1 MSLIKRFLPRFVL
14 KPYRDLAK
22 RIERM
27 ELSVHRLEIA
37 LDALIVSPKY
47 VPDNV
52 VAFNGQSQRKRIFA
66 DIVSAVPFDAI
77 VETGTCLGD
86 TTRYMSQTTRH
97 PVYSC
102 ELNQTFYTLAKMRL
116 AGLTNI
122 HLELTD
128 SPRFLRK
135 LGQDELADKDVFF
148 YLDAH
153 WYDDL
158 PLVEE
163 IDIIGSHW
171 KQFVVMIDDFKV
183 PCDPDYGYDD
193 YGGDRVLGLELL
205 RTAMTKHNLAIYF
218 PTASSKEETGAR
230 RGCVVVAPKGE
241 ISQKISLLASLRQW
255 KG

>member
-1 MSLIKRFLPRFVL
+1 MSLIKHFLPRFVL
-14 KPYRDLAK
+14 KPYRDLVR
-22 RIERM
+22 RIERT

-86 TTRYMSQTTRH
+86 TTRYMSQTTRQ

-102 ELNQTFYTLAKMRL
+102 ELSRTFYSLAKMRL
-116 AGLTNI
+116 ADLNDV

-128 SPRFLRK
+128 SRQFLRK
-135 LGQDELADKDVFF
+135 LGRDKLVDKSVFF

-158 PLVEE
+158 PVAEE
-163 IDIIGSHW
+163 LDIIGSNW
-171 KQFVVMIDDFKV
+171 KQFVVMIDDFRV
-183 PCDPDYGYDD
+183 PWDRDYGYDD
-193 YGGDRVLGLELL
+193 YYDNRVFELKFLG
-205 RTAMTKHNLAIYF
+205 TVMTKHSLIAYF
-218 PTASSKEETGAR
+218 PAVPSREETGSR
-230 RGCVVVAPKGE
+230 RGCVVLAPRGE
-241 ISQKISLLASLRQW
+241 IAQKLSRLVSLRQW
-255 KG
+255 KR

>member
-1 MSLIKRFLPRFVL
+1 MLKHFLARFVL
-14 KPYRDLAK
+14 EPYRDLA
-22 RIERM
+22 RRLERM

-47 VPDNV
+47 VPDDV
-52 VAFNGQSQRKRIFA
+52 VAFNGQAQRKRIFA

-86 TTRYMSQTTRH
+86 TTRYMSRTTRQR
-97 PVYSC
+97 VYSC
-102 ELNQTFYTLAKMRL
+102 ELSQTFYSLAKMRL
-116 AGLTNI
+116 AGLTDI

-128 SPRFLRK
+128 SRRFLRK
-135 LGQDELADKDVFF
+135 LGQNELVDKYVFF

-158 PLVEE
+158 PLAEE
-163 IDIIGSHW
+163 IDIIGSYW

-193 YGGDRVLGLELL
+193 YGGDKVLGLELL
-205 RTAMTKHNLAIYF
+205 RTVLTKQNLVLYF
-218 PTASSKEETGAR
+218 PAASSKEETGAR
-230 RGCVVVAPKGE
+230 RGCVVAAPKGE
-241 ISQKISLLASLRQW
+241 MSQKLSQLASLRQW

>member
-37 LDALIVSPKY
+37 LDALIVSPQY
-47 VPDNV
+47 GPDNA

-86 TTRYMSQTTRH
+86 TTRYMSQTTWQ

-102 ELNQTFYTLAKMRL
+102 ELSQTFYTLAKMRL

-153 WYDDL
+153 WYD
-158 PLVEE
+158 
-163 IDIIGSHW
+163 GSTTRGRNRYYW
-171 KQFVVMIDDFKV
+171 LSLETIRSDD
-183 PCDPDYGYDD
+183 
-193 YGGDRVLGLELL
+193 
-205 RTAMTKHNLAIYF
+205 
-218 PTASSKEETGAR
+218 
-230 RGCVVVAPKGE
+230 
-241 ISQKISLLASLRQW
+241 
-255 KG
+255 